1 MYSLIILSAGKIK
14 IMPDILVNRTFAI
27 MLTTIKKKSVRIQD
41 VIISHSECQYIQDC
55 DIRKKYF
62 LDKARVN

>member
-27 MLTTIKKKSVRIQD
+27 MLTTIKKKVCKDSR
-41 VIISHSECQYIQDC
+41 C
-55 DIRKKYF
+55 DNITFRMSIYSR
-62 LDKARVN
+62 L